1 MSDKQGNVP
10 QFSDYEKELL
20 LDGGWQCSFCE
31 RVNANYVGSCACG
44 HNKKDSELNR
54 LGLYEEYVEKTGQ
67 RLETPAAQM
76 ASAEEAKED
85 AASVETT
92 VSQPAQPE
100 PEAPKPV
107 KNKYIYEDTELGEYE
122 QELIDDGG
130 WQCGFCRRINAY
142 YITSCACGH
151 NKDDSDL
158 KHLGKYVDPE
168 DEYYEDD
175 EYYEEEGEVAATE
188 TPASQPVTP
197 QAVPMQ
203 AAVSQV
209 AQTATSVQA
218 GAQPQARPVQPQ
230 AQTVQPQASV
240 QPQAQAQPV
249 QQQTP
254 VQPQV
259 QAQPVQQQ
267 APVQPQVQA
276 QPVQPQTQAQP
287 VQQRASVQQAQPQVQ
302 ATSATPVHPA
312 KVQQAATPVQP
323 AQPTVKPESPFID
336 YDEEPVA
343 ATAQTTVQSQVQAQ
357 PVQPQAPVQP
367 AQPQVQAQ
375 PVQPTPVQPAQ
386 PVQQQDPVQ
395 TQPAQPA
402 QPAVDNSA
410 QNAATLKSNIEDQI
424 LEDLK
429 KNNYS
434 DVAIVRANR
443 KYKELVKKGIMTQ
456 DEFNT
461 KMHELLP
468 TEEEPEEEAASDA
481 ETAESNE

>member
-44 HNKKDSELNR
+44 HNKKDSDLNR

-67 RLETPAAQM
+67 KLETPAAQM

-122 QELIDDGG
+122 QDLIDDGG

-175 EYYEEEGEVAATE
+175 EYYEEEDEVAATE

-197 QAVPMQ
+197 QAVPTQATVSQ
-203 AAVSQV
+203 AAH
-209 AQTATSVQA
+209 TATPVQS

-230 AQTVQPQASV
+230 AQAVQPQAS
-240 QPQAQAQPV
+240 
-249 QQQTP
+249 

-259 QAQPVQQQ
+259 QAQPVQRQ
-267 APVQPQVQA
+267 ASVQPQV
-276 QPVQPQTQAQP
+276 QAQP

-302 ATSATPVHPA
+302 ATSATPVQPA

-323 AQPTVKPESPFID
+323 KIQAQPIAKPESPFID
-336 YDEEPVA
+336 YDDEEPVA
-343 ATAQTTVQSQVQAQ
+343 ATAQTPVQSQVQAQ
-357 PVQPQAPVQP
+357 PVQQQAPVQP

-375 PVQPTPVQPAQ
+375 PVQ
-386 PVQQQDPVQ
+386 QQNPVQ
-395 TQPAQPA
+395 TQPA

-481 ETAESNE
+481 ENAESNE

>member
-44 HNKKDSELNR
+44 HNKKDSDLNR

-67 RLETPAAQM
+67 KLETPAAQM

-122 QELIDDGG
+122 QDLIDDGG

-175 EYYEEEGEVAATE
+175 EYYEEEDEVAATE

-197 QAVPMQ
+197 QAVPTQATVSQ
-203 AAVSQV
+203 AAH
-209 AQTATSVQA
+209 TATPVQS

-230 AQTVQPQASV
+230 AQAVQPQAS
-240 QPQAQAQPV
+240 
-249 QQQTP
+249 
-254 VQPQV
+254 
-259 QAQPVQQQ
+259 
-267 APVQPQVQA
+267 VQPQVQA
-276 QPVQPQTQAQP
+276 QPVQPQASVQPQVQAQPVQRQASVQPQVQAQP
-287 VQQRASVQQAQPQVQ
+287 VQQRASVQQA
-302 ATSATPVHPA
+302 
-312 KVQQAATPVQP
+312 ATPVQP
-323 AQPTVKPESPFID
+323 KIQAQPTVKPESPFID
-336 YDEEPVA
+336 YDDEEPVA
-343 ATAQTTVQSQVQAQ
+343 ATAQTPVQSQVQAQ
-357 PVQPQAPVQP
+357 PVQQQAPVQP

-375 PVQPTPVQPAQ
+375 PVQPTPAQPAQ
-386 PVQQQDPVQ
+386 PVQQQNPVQ
-395 TQPAQPA
+395 TQPA

-481 ETAESNE
+481 DNAESNE

>member
-44 HNKKDSELNR
+44 HNKKDSDLNR

-67 RLETPAAQM
+67 KLETPAAQM

-122 QELIDDGG
+122 QDLIDDGG

-175 EYYEEEGEVAATE
+175 EYYEEEDEVAATE

-197 QAVPMQ
+197 QAVPTQATVSQ
-203 AAVSQV
+203 AAH
-209 AQTATSVQA
+209 TATPVQS

-230 AQTVQPQASV
+230 AQAVQPQAS
-240 QPQAQAQPV
+240 
-249 QQQTP
+249 
-254 VQPQV
+254 
-259 QAQPVQQQ
+259 
-267 APVQPQVQA
+267 VQPQVQA
-276 QPVQPQTQAQP
+276 QPVQPQASVQPQVQAQP

-302 ATSATPVHPA
+302 ATSATPVQPA

-323 AQPTVKPESPFID
+323 KIQAQPIAKPESPFID
-336 YDEEPVA
+336 YDDEEPVA
-343 ATAQTTVQSQVQAQ
+343 ATAQPPVQSQVQAQ
-357 PVQPQAPVQP
+357 PVQQQAPVQP
-367 AQPQVQAQ
+367 AQPQVQAH
-375 PVQPTPVQPAQ
+375 PVQPTPTQ
-386 PVQQQDPVQ
+386 PVQQQNPVQ
-395 TQPAQPA
+395 TQPA

-481 ETAESNE
+481 ENAESNE

>member
-44 HNKKDSELNR
+44 HNKKDSDLNR

-67 RLETPAAQM
+67 KLETPAAQM

-122 QELIDDGG
+122 QDLIDDGG

-175 EYYEEEGEVAATE
+175 EYYEEEDEVAATE
-188 TPASQPVTP
+188 TTASQPVTP
-197 QAVPMQ
+197 QAVPTQATVSQ
-203 AAVSQV
+203 AAH
-209 AQTATSVQA
+209 TATPVQS

-230 AQTVQPQASV
+230 AQAVQPQASV
-240 QPQAQAQPV
+240 QLKFRLNLFSHRLRFNLKFRLNLFNGRLRFSHKCRHNLFNSEHQYSRLSLRFKLLLQHRFSLPKYSRQLH
-249 QQQTP
+249 
-254 VQPQV
+254 
-259 QAQPVQQQ
+259 
-267 APVQPQVQA
+267 
-276 QPVQPQTQAQP
+276 
-287 VQQRASVQQAQPQVQ
+287 RFNL
-302 ATSATPVHPA
+302 
-312 KVQQAATPVQP
+312 K
-323 AQPTVKPESPFID
+323 FRL
-336 YDEEPVA
+336 
-343 ATAQTTVQSQVQAQ
+343 SQ
-357 PVQPQAPVQP
+357 
-367 AQPQVQAQ
+367 
-375 PVQPTPVQPAQ
+375 
-386 PVQQQDPVQ
+386 
-395 TQPAQPA
+395 
-402 QPAVDNSA
+402 
-410 QNAATLKSNIEDQI
+410 
-424 LEDLK
+424 
-429 KNNYS
+429 
-434 DVAIVRANR
+434 
-443 KYKELVKKGIMTQ
+443 
-456 DEFNT
+456 
-461 KMHELLP
+461 
-468 TEEEPEEEAASDA
+468 
-481 ETAESNE
+481 

>member
-44 HNKKDSELNR
+44 HNKKDSDLNR

-67 RLETPAAQM
+67 KLETPAAQM

-122 QELIDDGG
+122 QELIGDGG

-175 EYYEEEGEVAATE
+175 EYYEEEDEVAATE

-197 QAVPMQ
+197 QAVPTQATVSQ
-203 AAVSQV
+203 AAH
-209 AQTATSVQA
+209 TATPVQS

-230 AQTVQPQASV
+230 SQAQPVQPQASV
-240 QPQAQAQPV
+240 QPQ
-249 QQQTP
+249 
-254 VQPQV
+254 
-259 QAQPVQQQ
+259 
-267 APVQPQVQA
+267 VQPQVQA
-276 QPVQPQTQAQP
+276 QPVQPQASVQPQVQAQPVQRQASVQPQVQAQP
-287 VQQRASVQQAQPQVQ
+287 VQQRASVQQA
-302 ATSATPVHPA
+302 
-312 KVQQAATPVQP
+312 ATPVQP
-323 AQPTVKPESPFID
+323 KIQAQPTAKPESPFID
-336 YDEEPVA
+336 YDDEEPVA
-343 ATAQTTVQSQVQAQ
+343 ATAKTPVQSQVQAQ
-357 PVQPQAPVQP
+357 PVQQQAPVQP

-395 TQPAQPA
+395 SAQPQPA

-481 ETAESNE
+481 ENAESNE

>member
-44 HNKKDSELNR
+44 HNKKDSDLNR

-67 RLETPAAQM
+67 KLETPAAQM

-175 EYYEEEGEVAATE
+175 EYYEEEDEVAATE
-188 TPASQPVTP
+188 TPASQPITP
-197 QAVPMQ
+197 QAVPTQ
-203 AAVSQV
+203 ATVSQV
-209 AQTATSVQA
+209 AHIATPVQS

-230 AQTVQPQASV
+230 AQAVQPQASV
-240 QPQAQAQPV
+240 QPQVQAQPI
-249 QQQTP
+249 QPQAS

-259 QAQPVQQQ
+259 
-267 APVQPQVQA
+267 
-276 QPVQPQTQAQP
+276 QAQP
-287 VQQRASVQQAQPQVQ
+287 VQQRASVQQA
-302 ATSATPVHPA
+302 
-312 KVQQAATPVQP
+312 ATPVQP
-323 AQPTVKPESPFID
+323 KIQAQPTAKPESPFID
-336 YDEEPVA
+336 YDDEEPVA
-343 ATAQTTVQSQVQAQ
+343 ATAKTPVQSQVQAQ
-357 PVQPQAPVQP
+357 PVQQQAPVQP

-395 TQPAQPA
+395 PQPA

-481 ETAESNE
+481 ENAESNE

>member
-44 HNKKDSELNR
+44 HNKKDSDLNR

-67 RLETPAAQM
+67 KLETPAAQM

-122 QELIDDGG
+122 QDLIDDGG

-175 EYYEEEGEVAATE
+175 EYYEEEDEVAATE

-197 QAVPMQ
+197 QAVPTQATVSQ
-203 AAVSQV
+203 AAH
-209 AQTATSVQA
+209 TATPVQS

-230 AQTVQPQASV
+230 AQAVQPQAS
-240 QPQAQAQPV
+240 
-249 QQQTP
+249 

-259 QAQPVQQQ
+259 QAQPVQRQ
-267 APVQPQVQA
+267 ASVQPQV
-276 QPVQPQTQAQP
+276 QAQP
-287 VQQRASVQQAQPQVQ
+287 VQQRASVQQA
-302 ATSATPVHPA
+302 
-312 KVQQAATPVQP
+312 ATPVQP
-323 AQPTVKPESPFID
+323 KIQAQPIAKPESPFID
-336 YDEEPVA
+336 YDDEEPVA
-343 ATAQTTVQSQVQAQ
+343 ATAQTPVQSQVQAQ
-357 PVQPQAPVQP
+357 PVQQQAPVQP

-375 PVQPTPVQPAQ
+375 PVQPTPAQ
-386 PVQQQDPVQ
+386 PVQQQNPVQ
-395 TQPAQPA
+395 TQPA

-481 ETAESNE
+481 ENAESNE

>member
-44 HNKKDSELNR
+44 HNKKDSDLNR

-67 RLETPAAQM
+67 KLETPAAQM

-122 QELIDDGG
+122 QDLIDDGG

-175 EYYEEEGEVAATE
+175 EYYEEEDEVAATE

-197 QAVPMQ
+197 QAVPTQATVSQ
-203 AAVSQV
+203 AAH
-209 AQTATSVQA
+209 TATPVQS

-230 AQTVQPQASV
+230 AQAVQPQAS
-240 QPQAQAQPV
+240 
-249 QQQTP
+249 
-254 VQPQV
+254 
-259 QAQPVQQQ
+259 
-267 APVQPQVQA
+267 VQPQVQA
-276 QPVQPQTQAQP
+276 QPVQPQASVQPQVQAQPVQRQASVQPQVQAQP

-302 ATSATPVHPA
+302 ATSATPVQPA
-312 KVQQAATPVQP
+312 KVQQAATLVQP
-323 AQPTVKPESPFID
+323 KIQAQPTVKPESPFID
-336 YDEEPVA
+336 YDDEEPVA
-343 ATAQTTVQSQVQAQ
+343 ATAQTPVQSQVQAQ
-357 PVQPQAPVQP
+357 PVQPTP
-367 AQPQVQAQ
+367 A
-375 PVQPTPVQPAQ
+375 QPAQ
-386 PVQQQDPVQ
+386 PVQQQNPVQ
-395 TQPAQPA
+395 TQPA

-481 ETAESNE
+481 ENAESNE

>member
-44 HNKKDSELNR
+44 HNKKDSDLNR

-67 RLETPAAQM
+67 KLETPAAQM

-122 QELIDDGG
+122 QDLIDDGG

-175 EYYEEEGEVAATE
+175 EYYEEEDEVAATE

-197 QAVPMQ
+197 QAVPPQATVSQ
-203 AAVSQV
+203 AAH
-209 AQTATSVQA
+209 TATPVQS

-230 AQTVQPQASV
+230 AQAVQPQAS
-240 QPQAQAQPV
+240 
-249 QQQTP
+249 
-254 VQPQV
+254 
-259 QAQPVQQQ
+259 
-267 APVQPQVQA
+267 VQPQVQA
-276 QPVQPQTQAQP
+276 QPVQPQASVQPQVQAQPVQRQASVQPQVQAQP
-287 VQQRASVQQAQPQVQ
+287 VQQRASVQQA
-302 ATSATPVHPA
+302 
-312 KVQQAATPVQP
+312 ATPVQP
-323 AQPTVKPESPFID
+323 KIQAQPIAKPESPFID
-336 YDEEPVA
+336 YDDEEPVA
-343 ATAQTTVQSQVQAQ
+343 ATAQTPVQSQVQA
-357 PVQPQAPVQP
+357 QP

-375 PVQPTPVQPAQ
+375 PVQPTPTQ
-386 PVQQQDPVQ
+386 PVQQQNPVQ
-395 TQPAQPA
+395 TQPA

-481 ETAESNE
+481 ENAESNE

>member
-44 HNKKDSELNR
+44 HNKKDSDLNR

-67 RLETPAAQM
+67 KLETPAAQM

-122 QELIDDGG
+122 QDLIDDGG

-175 EYYEEEGEVAATE
+175 EYYEEEDEVAATE

-197 QAVPMQ
+197 QAVPTQATVSQ
-203 AAVSQV
+203 AAH
-209 AQTATSVQA
+209 TATPVQS

-230 AQTVQPQASV
+230 AQAVQPQAS
-240 QPQAQAQPV
+240 
-249 QQQTP
+249 

-259 QAQPVQQQ
+259 QAQPVQRQ
-267 APVQPQVQA
+267 ASV
-276 QPVQPQTQAQP
+276 QAQP

-302 ATSATPVHPA
+302 ATSATPVQPA
-312 KVQQAATPVQP
+312 KVQQAATPVRPKIQ

-336 YDEEPVA
+336 YDDEEPVA
-343 ATAQTTVQSQVQAQ
+343 ATAQTPVQSQVQAQ
-357 PVQPQAPVQP
+357 PVQQQAPVQP

-375 PVQPTPVQPAQ
+375 PVQPTPAQPAQ
-386 PVQQQDPVQ
+386 PVQQQNPVQ
-395 TQPAQPA
+395 TQPA

-481 ETAESNE
+481 ENAESNE

>member
-44 HNKKDSELNR
+44 HNKKDSDLNR

-67 RLETPAAQM
+67 KLETPAAQM

-122 QELIDDGG
+122 QDLIDDGG

-175 EYYEEEGEVAATE
+175 EYYEEEDEVAATE

-197 QAVPMQ
+197 QAVPTQATVSQ
-203 AAVSQV
+203 AAH
-209 AQTATSVQA
+209 TATPVQS

-230 AQTVQPQASV
+230 AQAVQPQAS
-240 QPQAQAQPV
+240 
-249 QQQTP
+249 

-259 QAQPVQQQ
+259 QAQPVQRQ
-267 APVQPQVQA
+267 ASVQPQV
-276 QPVQPQTQAQP
+276 QAQP

-302 ATSATPVHPA
+302 ATSATPVQPA

-323 AQPTVKPESPFID
+323 KIQAQPIAKPESPFID
-336 YDEEPVA
+336 YDDEEPVA
-343 ATAQTTVQSQVQAQ
+343 ATAQTPVQSQVQAQ
-357 PVQPQAPVQP
+357 PVQQQAPVQP

-375 PVQPTPVQPAQ
+375 PVQPTPAQ
-386 PVQQQDPVQ
+386 PVQQQNPVQ
-395 TQPAQPA
+395 TQPA

-481 ETAESNE
+481 ENAECNE

>member
-44 HNKKDSELNR
+44 HNKKDSDLNR
-54 LGLYEEYVEKTGQ
+54 LGLYEEYVEKNGQ
-67 RLETPAAQM
+67 KLETPAAQM

-122 QELIDDGG
+122 QDLIDDGG

-175 EYYEEEGEVAATE
+175 EYYEEEDEVAATE
-188 TPASQPVTP
+188 TPASQPITP
-197 QAVPMQ
+197 QAVPTQATVSQ
-203 AAVSQV
+203 AAH
-209 AQTATSVQA
+209 TATPVQS

-230 AQTVQPQASV
+230 VQAQPIQPQASV
-240 QPQAQAQPV
+240 QPQV
-249 QQQTP
+249 
-254 VQPQV
+254 
-259 QAQPVQQQ
+259 
-267 APVQPQVQA
+267 
-276 QPVQPQTQAQP
+276 QAQP
-287 VQQRASVQQAQPQVQ
+287 VQQRASVQQA
-302 ATSATPVHPA
+302 
-312 KVQQAATPVQP
+312 ATPVQP
-323 AQPTVKPESPFID
+323 KIQAQPTAKPESPFID
-336 YDEEPVA
+336 YDDEEPVA
-343 ATAQTTVQSQVQAQ
+343 ATAKTPVQSQVQAQ
-357 PVQPQAPVQP
+357 PVQQQAPVQP

-395 TQPAQPA
+395 PQPA

-481 ETAESNE
+481 ENAESNE

>member
-44 HNKKDSELNR
+44 HNKKDSDLNR

-67 RLETPAAQM
+67 KLETPAAQM

-122 QELIDDGG
+122 QDLIDDGG

-175 EYYEEEGEVAATE
+175 EYYEEEDEVAATE

-197 QAVPMQ
+197 QAVPTQATVSQ
-203 AAVSQV
+203 AAH
-209 AQTATSVQA
+209 TATPVQS

-230 AQTVQPQASV
+230 AQAVQPQAS
-240 QPQAQAQPV
+240 
-249 QQQTP
+249 

-259 QAQPVQQQ
+259 QAQPVQRQ
-267 APVQPQVQA
+267 ASVQPQV
-276 QPVQPQTQAQP
+276 QAQP

-302 ATSATPVHPA
+302 ATSATPVQPA

-323 AQPTVKPESPFID
+323 KIQAQPIAKPESPFID
-336 YDEEPVA
+336 YDDEEPVA
-343 ATAQTTVQSQVQAQ
+343 ATAQTPVQSQVQAQ
-357 PVQPQAPVQP
+357 PVQQQAPVQP

-375 PVQPTPVQPAQ
+375 PVQPTPAQ
-386 PVQQQDPVQ
+386 PVQQQNPVQ
-395 TQPAQPA
+395 TQPA

-481 ETAESNE
+481 ENAESNE

>member
-44 HNKKDSELNR
+44 HNKKDSDLNR

-67 RLETPAAQM
+67 KLETPAAQM

-175 EYYEEEGEVAATE
+175 EYYEEEDEVAATE

-197 QAVPMQ
+197 QAVPTQ
-203 AAVSQV
+203 ATVSQV
-209 AQTATSVQA
+209 AHIATPVQS

-230 AQTVQPQASV
+230 AQAVQPQAS
-240 QPQAQAQPV
+240 
-249 QQQTP
+249 
-254 VQPQV
+254 
-259 QAQPVQQQ
+259 
-267 APVQPQVQA
+267 VQPQVQA
-276 QPVQPQTQAQP
+276 QPVQPQASVQPQVQAQP
-287 VQQRASVQQAQPQVQ
+287 VQQRASVQQAQPQAQPVQRQASVQPQVQ
-302 ATSATPVHPA
+302 AQPVQQRA
-312 KVQQAATPVQP
+312 SVQQAATPVQP
-323 AQPTVKPESPFID
+323 KIQAQPTAKPESPFID
-336 YDEEPVA
+336 YDDEEPVA
-343 ATAQTTVQSQVQAQ
+343 ATAKTPVQSQVQAQ
-357 PVQPQAPVQP
+357 PVQQQAPVQP

-375 PVQPTPVQPAQ
+375 PVQPTPVQ
-386 PVQQQDPVQ
+386 QQDPVQ
-395 TQPAQPA
+395 PQPA

-481 ETAESNE
+481 ENAESNE

>member
-44 HNKKDSELNR
+44 HNKKDSDLNR

-67 RLETPAAQM
+67 KLETPAAQM

-122 QELIDDGG
+122 QDLIDDGG
-130 WQCGFCRRINAY
+130 WQCGFSRRINAY

-175 EYYEEEGEVAATE
+175 EYYEEEDEVAATE
-188 TPASQPVTP
+188 TPASQPITP
-197 QAVPMQ
+197 QAVPTQATVSQ
-203 AAVSQV
+203 AAH
-209 AQTATSVQA
+209 TATPVQS

-230 AQTVQPQASV
+230 VQAQPIQPQASV
-240 QPQAQAQPV
+240 QPQV
-249 QQQTP
+249 
-254 VQPQV
+254 
-259 QAQPVQQQ
+259 
-267 APVQPQVQA
+267 
-276 QPVQPQTQAQP
+276 QAQP
-287 VQQRASVQQAQPQVQ
+287 VQQRASVQQAQPQAQPVQRQASVQPQVQ
-302 ATSATPVHPA
+302 AQPVQQRA
-312 KVQQAATPVQP
+312 SVQQAATPVQP
-323 AQPTVKPESPFID
+323 KIQAQPTAKPESPFID
-336 YDEEPVA
+336 YDDEEPVA
-343 ATAQTTVQSQVQAQ
+343 ATAKTPVQSQVQAQ
-357 PVQPQAPVQP
+357 PVQQQAPVQP

-395 TQPAQPA
+395 PQPA

-481 ETAESNE
+481 ENAESNE

>member
-44 HNKKDSELNR
+44 HNKKDSDLNR

-67 RLETPAAQM
+67 KLETPAAQM

-122 QELIDDGG
+122 QDLIDDGG

-151 NKDDSDL
+151 IKDDSDL

-175 EYYEEEGEVAATE
+175 EYYEEEDEVAATE

-197 QAVPMQ
+197 QAVPTQATVSQ
-203 AAVSQV
+203 AAH
-209 AQTATSVQA
+209 TATPVQS

-230 AQTVQPQASV
+230 AQAVQPQAS
-240 QPQAQAQPV
+240 
-249 QQQTP
+249 

-259 QAQPVQQQ
+259 QAQPVQRQ
-267 APVQPQVQA
+267 ASVQPQV
-276 QPVQPQTQAQP
+276 QAQP

-302 ATSATPVHPA
+302 ATSATPVQPA

-323 AQPTVKPESPFID
+323 KIQAQPIAKPESPFID
-336 YDEEPVA
+336 YDDEEPVA
-343 ATAQTTVQSQVQAQ
+343 ATAQTPVQSQVQAQ
-357 PVQPQAPVQP
+357 PVQ
-367 AQPQVQAQ
+367 
-375 PVQPTPVQPAQ
+375 
-386 PVQQQDPVQ
+386 QQNPVQ
-395 TQPAQPA
+395 TQPA

-481 ETAESNE
+481 ENAESNE

>member
-44 HNKKDSELNR
+44 HNKKDSDLNR

-67 RLETPAAQM
+67 KLETPAAQM

-175 EYYEEEGEVAATE
+175 EYYEEEDEVAATE

-197 QAVPMQ
+197 QAVPTQATVSQ
-203 AAVSQV
+203 AAH
-209 AQTATSVQA
+209 TATPVQS

-230 AQTVQPQASV
+230 VQAQPIQPQASV
-240 QPQAQAQPV
+240 QPQV
-249 QQQTP
+249 
-254 VQPQV
+254 
-259 QAQPVQQQ
+259 
-267 APVQPQVQA
+267 
-276 QPVQPQTQAQP
+276 QAQP
-287 VQQRASVQQAQPQVQ
+287 VQQRASVQQAQPQAQPVQRQASVQPQVQ
-302 ATSATPVHPA
+302 AQPVQQRA
-312 KVQQAATPVQP
+312 SVQQAATPVQP
-323 AQPTVKPESPFID
+323 KIQAQPTAKPESPFID
-336 YDEEPVA
+336 YDDEEPVA
-343 ATAQTTVQSQVQAQ
+343 ATAKTPVQSQVQAQ
-357 PVQPQAPVQP
+357 PVQQQAPVQP

-395 TQPAQPA
+395 PQPAQPQPA

-481 ETAESNE
+481 ENAESNE

>member
-1 MSDKQGNVP
+1 MSEKQGNVP

-44 HNKKDSELNR
+44 HNKKDSDLNR

-67 RLETPAAQM
+67 KLETPAAQM

-122 QELIDDGG
+122 QDLIDDGG

-175 EYYEEEGEVAATE
+175 EYYEEEDEVAATE

-197 QAVPMQ
+197 QAVPPQATVSQ
-203 AAVSQV
+203 AAH
-209 AQTATSVQA
+209 TATPVQS

-230 AQTVQPQASV
+230 AQAVQPQAS
-240 QPQAQAQPV
+240 
-249 QQQTP
+249 

-259 QAQPVQQQ
+259 QAQPVQRQ
-267 APVQPQVQA
+267 ASVQPQV
-276 QPVQPQTQAQP
+276 QAQP

-302 ATSATPVHPA
+302 ATSATPVQPA

-323 AQPTVKPESPFID
+323 KIQAQPIAKPESPFID
-336 YDEEPVA
+336 YDDEEPVA
-343 ATAQTTVQSQVQAQ
+343 ATAQTPVQSQVQAQ
-357 PVQPQAPVQP
+357 PVQQQAPVQP

-375 PVQPTPVQPAQ
+375 PVQ
-386 PVQQQDPVQ
+386 QQNPVQ
-395 TQPAQPA
+395 TQPA

-468 TEEEPEEEAASDA
+468 TEEEPEENVEI
-481 ETAESNE
+481 

>member
-44 HNKKDSELNR
+44 HNKKDSDLNR
-54 LGLYEEYVEKTGQ
+54 LGLYEEYVEITGQ
-67 RLETPAAQM
+67 KLETPAAQM

-122 QELIDDGG
+122 QDLIDDGG

-175 EYYEEEGEVAATE
+175 EYYEEEDEVAATE

-197 QAVPMQ
+197 QAVPTQATVSQ
-203 AAVSQV
+203 AAH
-209 AQTATSVQA
+209 TATPVQS

-230 AQTVQPQASV
+230 AQAVQPQAS
-240 QPQAQAQPV
+240 
-249 QQQTP
+249 

-259 QAQPVQQQ
+259 QAQPVQRQ
-267 APVQPQVQA
+267 ASVQPQV
-276 QPVQPQTQAQP
+276 QAQP

-302 ATSATPVHPA
+302 ATSATPVQPA

-323 AQPTVKPESPFID
+323 KIQAQPIAKPESPFID
-336 YDEEPVA
+336 YDDEEPVA
-343 ATAQTTVQSQVQAQ
+343 ATAQTPVQSQVQAQ
-357 PVQPQAPVQP
+357 PVQQQAPVQP

-375 PVQPTPVQPAQ
+375 PVQPTPTQ
-386 PVQQQDPVQ
+386 PVQQQNPVQ
-395 TQPAQPA
+395 TQPA

-461 KMHELLP
+461 KMHE
-468 TEEEPEEEAASDA
+468 
-481 ETAESNE
+481 

>member
-44 HNKKDSELNR
+44 HNKKDSDLNR

-67 RLETPAAQM
+67 KLETPAAQM

-175 EYYEEEGEVAATE
+175 EYYEEEDEVAATE

-197 QAVPMQ
+197 QAVPTQATVSQ
-203 AAVSQV
+203 AAH
-209 AQTATSVQA
+209 TATPVQS

-230 AQTVQPQASV
+230 VQAQPIQPQASV
-240 QPQAQAQPV
+240 QPQV
-249 QQQTP
+249 
-254 VQPQV
+254 
-259 QAQPVQQQ
+259 
-267 APVQPQVQA
+267 
-276 QPVQPQTQAQP
+276 QAQP
-287 VQQRASVQQAQPQVQ
+287 VQQRASVQQA
-302 ATSATPVHPA
+302 
-312 KVQQAATPVQP
+312 ATPVQP
-323 AQPTVKPESPFID
+323 KIQAQPTAKPESPFID
-336 YDEEPVA
+336 YDDEEPVA
-343 ATAQTTVQSQVQAQ
+343 ATAKTPVQSQVQAQ
-357 PVQPQAPVQP
+357 PVQQQAPVQP

-395 TQPAQPA
+395 PQPA

-481 ETAESNE
+481 ENAESNE

>member
-44 HNKKDSELNR
+44 HNKKDSDLNR

-67 RLETPAAQM
+67 KLETPAAQM

-175 EYYEEEGEVAATE
+175 EYYEEEDEVAATE

-197 QAVPMQ
+197 QAVPTQATVSQ
-203 AAVSQV
+203 AAH
-209 AQTATSVQA
+209 TATPVQS

-230 AQTVQPQASV
+230 AQAVQPQASV
-240 QPQAQAQPV
+240 QPQVQAQPIQPQASVQPQVQAQPV
-249 QQQTP
+249 QRQAS

-267 APVQPQVQA
+267 A
-276 QPVQPQTQAQP
+276 
-287 VQQRASVQQAQPQVQ
+287 S
-302 ATSATPVHPA
+302 
-312 KVQQAATPVQP
+312 VQQAATPVQP
-323 AQPTVKPESPFID
+323 KIQAQPTAKPESPFID
-336 YDEEPVA
+336 YDDEEPVA
-343 ATAQTTVQSQVQAQ
+343 ATAKTPVQSQVQAQ
-357 PVQPQAPVQP
+357 PVQQQAPVQP

-395 TQPAQPA
+395 PQPA

-481 ETAESNE
+481 ENAESNE

>member
-44 HNKKDSELNR
+44 HNKKDSDLNR

-67 RLETPAAQM
+67 KLETPAAQM

-175 EYYEEEGEVAATE
+175 EYYEEEDEVAATE

-197 QAVPMQ
+197 QAVPTQATVSQ
-203 AAVSQV
+203 AAH
-209 AQTATSVQA
+209 TATPVQS

-230 AQTVQPQASV
+230 SQAQPVQPQASV
-240 QPQAQAQPV
+240 QPQ
-249 QQQTP
+249 
-254 VQPQV
+254 
-259 QAQPVQQQ
+259 
-267 APVQPQVQA
+267 VQPQVQA
-276 QPVQPQTQAQP
+276 QPVQPQASVQPQVQAQPVQRQASVQPQVQAQP
-287 VQQRASVQQAQPQVQ
+287 VQQRASVQQA
-302 ATSATPVHPA
+302 
-312 KVQQAATPVQP
+312 ATPVQP
-323 AQPTVKPESPFID
+323 KIQAQPTAKPESPFID
-336 YDEEPVA
+336 YDDEEPVA
-343 ATAQTTVQSQVQAQ
+343 ATAKTPVQSHVQAQ
-357 PVQPQAPVQP
+357 PVQQQAPVQP

-395 TQPAQPA
+395 SAQPQPA

-481 ETAESNE
+481 ENAESNE

>member
-44 HNKKDSELNR
+44 HNKKDSDLNR
-54 LGLYEEYVEKTGQ
+54 LGLYEEYVEITGQ
-67 RLETPAAQM
+67 KLETPAAQM

-122 QELIDDGG
+122 QDLIDDGG

-175 EYYEEEGEVAATE
+175 EYYEEEDEVAATE

-197 QAVPMQ
+197 QAVPTQATVSQ
-203 AAVSQV
+203 AAH
-209 AQTATSVQA
+209 TATPVQS

-230 AQTVQPQASV
+230 AQAVQPQAS
-240 QPQAQAQPV
+240 
-249 QQQTP
+249 

-259 QAQPVQQQ
+259 QAQPVQRQ
-267 APVQPQVQA
+267 ASVQPQV
-276 QPVQPQTQAQP
+276 QAQP

-302 ATSATPVHPA
+302 ATSATPVQPA

-323 AQPTVKPESPFID
+323 KIQAQPIAKPESPFID
-336 YDEEPVA
+336 YDDEEPVA
-343 ATAQTTVQSQVQAQ
+343 ATAQTPVQSQVQAQ
-357 PVQPQAPVQP
+357 PVQQQAPVQP

-375 PVQPTPVQPAQ
+375 PVQPTPAQ
-386 PVQQQDPVQ
+386 PVQQQNPVQ
-395 TQPAQPA
+395 TQPA

-481 ETAESNE
+481 ENAESNE

>member
-44 HNKKDSELNR
+44 HNKKDSDLNR

-67 RLETPAAQM
+67 KLETPAAQM

-122 QELIDDGG
+122 QDLIDDGG

-175 EYYEEEGEVAATE
+175 EYYEEEDEVAATD

-197 QAVPMQ
+197 QAVPTQATVSQ
-203 AAVSQV
+203 AAH
-209 AQTATSVQA
+209 TATPVQS
-218 GAQPQARPVQPQ
+218 GAQPQAR
-230 AQTVQPQASV
+230 
-240 QPQAQAQPV
+240 
-249 QQQTP
+249 
-254 VQPQV
+254 
-259 QAQPVQQQ
+259 
-267 APVQPQVQA
+267 PVQPQVQA
-276 QPVQPQTQAQP
+276 QPVQPQASVQPQVQAQPVQRQASAQPQVQAQPVQRQASVQPQVQAQP
-287 VQQRASVQQAQPQVQ
+287 VQQRASVQQA
-302 ATSATPVHPA
+302 
-312 KVQQAATPVQP
+312 ATPVQP
-323 AQPTVKPESPFID
+323 KIQAQPTVKPESPFID
-336 YDEEPVA
+336 YDDEEPVA
-343 ATAQTTVQSQVQAQ
+343 ATAQTPVQSQVQAQ
-357 PVQPQAPVQP
+357 PVQQQAPVQP

-375 PVQPTPVQPAQ
+375 PVQPTPAQPAQ
-386 PVQQQDPVQ
+386 PVQQQNPVQ
-395 TQPAQPA
+395 TQPA

-481 ETAESNE
+481 ENAESNE

>member
-44 HNKKDSELNR
+44 HNKKDSDLNR

-67 RLETPAAQM
+67 KLETPAAQM

-100 PEAPKPV
+100 LEAPKPV

-175 EYYEEEGEVAATE
+175 EYYEEEDEVAATE

-197 QAVPMQ
+197 QAVPTQATVSQ
-203 AAVSQV
+203 AAH
-209 AQTATSVQA
+209 TATPVQS

-230 AQTVQPQASV
+230 AQAVQPQASV
-240 QPQAQAQPV
+240 QPQVQAQPI
-249 QQQTP
+249 QPQAS

-259 QAQPVQQQ
+259 QAQPVQRQ
-267 APVQPQVQA
+267 ASVQPQV
-276 QPVQPQTQAQP
+276 QAQP
-287 VQQRASVQQAQPQVQ
+287 VQQRASVQQA
-302 ATSATPVHPA
+302 
-312 KVQQAATPVQP
+312 ATPVQP
-323 AQPTVKPESPFID
+323 KIQAQPTAKPESPFID
-336 YDEEPVA
+336 YDDEEPVA
-343 ATAQTTVQSQVQAQ
+343 ATAKTPVQSQVQAQ
-357 PVQPQAPVQP
+357 PVQQQAPVQP

-395 TQPAQPA
+395 PQPA

>member
-44 HNKKDSELNR
+44 HNKKDSDLNR

-67 RLETPAAQM
+67 KLETPAAQM

-122 QELIDDGG
+122 QDLIDDGG

-175 EYYEEEGEVAATE
+175 EYYEEEDEVAATE
-188 TPASQPVTP
+188 TTASQPVTP
-197 QAVPMQ
+197 QAVPTQATVSQ
-203 AAVSQV
+203 AAH
-209 AQTATSVQA
+209 TATPVQS

-230 AQTVQPQASV
+230 AQAVQPQAS
-240 QPQAQAQPV
+240 
-249 QQQTP
+249 

-259 QAQPVQQQ
+259 QAQPVQRQ
-267 APVQPQVQA
+267 ASVQPQV
-276 QPVQPQTQAQP
+276 QAQP

-302 ATSATPVHPA
+302 ATSATPVQPA

-323 AQPTVKPESPFID
+323 KIQAQPIAKPESPFID
-336 YDEEPVA
+336 YDDEEPVA
-343 ATAQTTVQSQVQAQ
+343 ATA
-357 PVQPQAPVQP
+357 QAPVQP

-375 PVQPTPVQPAQ
+375 PVQPTPAQ
-386 PVQQQDPVQ
+386 PVQQQNPVQ
-395 TQPAQPA
+395 TQPA

-481 ETAESNE
+481 ENAESNE

>member
-44 HNKKDSELNR
+44 HNKKDSDLNR

-67 RLETPAAQM
+67 KLETPAAQM

-122 QELIDDGG
+122 QDLIDDGG
-130 WQCGFCRRINAY
+130 WQCGFSRRINAY

-175 EYYEEEGEVAATE
+175 EYYEEEDEVAATE
-188 TPASQPVTP
+188 TPASQPITP
-197 QAVPMQ
+197 QAVPTQ
-203 AAVSQV
+203 ATVSQS
-209 AQTATSVQA
+209 AHTATPVQS

-230 AQTVQPQASV
+230 VQAQPIQPQASV
-240 QPQAQAQPV
+240 QPQV
-249 QQQTP
+249 
-254 VQPQV
+254 
-259 QAQPVQQQ
+259 
-267 APVQPQVQA
+267 
-276 QPVQPQTQAQP
+276 QAQP
-287 VQQRASVQQAQPQVQ
+287 VQQRASVQQAQPQAQPVQRQASVQPQVQ
-302 ATSATPVHPA
+302 AQPVQQRA
-312 KVQQAATPVQP
+312 SVQQAATPVQP
-323 AQPTVKPESPFID
+323 KIQAQPTAKPESPFID
-336 YDEEPVA
+336 YDDEEPVA
-343 ATAQTTVQSQVQAQ
+343 ATAKTPVQSQVQAQ
-357 PVQPQAPVQP
+357 PVQQQAPVQP

-395 TQPAQPA
+395 PQPA

-481 ETAESNE
+481 ENAESNE

>member
-44 HNKKDSELNR
+44 HNKKDSDLNR

-67 RLETPAAQM
+67 KLETPAAQM

-175 EYYEEEGEVAATE
+175 EYYEEEDEVAATE

-197 QAVPMQ
+197 QAVPTQATVSQ
-203 AAVSQV
+203 AAH
-209 AQTATSVQA
+209 TATPVQS

-230 AQTVQPQASV
+230 AQAVHPQAS
-240 QPQAQAQPV
+240 
-249 QQQTP
+249 
-254 VQPQV
+254 
-259 QAQPVQQQ
+259 
-267 APVQPQVQA
+267 VQPQVQA
-276 QPVQPQTQAQP
+276 QPVQPQASVQAQPVQRQASVQPQP

-302 ATSATPVHPA
+302 ATSATPVQPA
-312 KVQQAATPVQP
+312 KVQQAATLVQP
-323 AQPTVKPESPFID
+323 KIQAQPTVKPESPFID
-336 YDEEPVA
+336 YDDEEPVA
-343 ATAQTTVQSQVQAQ
+343 ATAQTPVQSQVQAQ
-357 PVQPQAPVQP
+357 PVQQQAPVQP

-395 TQPAQPA
+395 TQPA

-481 ETAESNE
+481 ENAENAESNE

>member
-44 HNKKDSELNR
+44 HNKKDSDLNR

-67 RLETPAAQM
+67 KLETPAAQM

-122 QELIDDGG
+122 QDLIDDGG

-175 EYYEEEGEVAATE
+175 EYYEEEDEVAATE

-197 QAVPMQ
+197 QAVPTQATVSQ
-203 AAVSQV
+203 AAH
-209 AQTATSVQA
+209 TATPVQS

-230 AQTVQPQASV
+230 AQAVQPQAS
-240 QPQAQAQPV
+240 
-249 QQQTP
+249 

-259 QAQPVQQQ
+259 QAQPVQRQ
-267 APVQPQVQA
+267 ASVQPQV
-276 QPVQPQTQAQP
+276 QAQP
-287 VQQRASVQQAQPQVQ
+287 VQQRASVQQA
-302 ATSATPVHPA
+302 
-312 KVQQAATPVQP
+312 ATPVQP
-323 AQPTVKPESPFID
+323 KIQAQPIAKPESPFID
-336 YDEEPVA
+336 YDDEEPVA
-343 ATAQTTVQSQVQAQ
+343 ATAQTPVQSQVQAQ
-357 PVQPQAPVQP
+357 PVQQQAPVQP

-375 PVQPTPVQPAQ
+375 PVQPTPTQ
-386 PVQQQDPVQ
+386 PVQQQNPVQ
-395 TQPAQPA
+395 TQPA

-481 ETAESNE
+481 ENAESNE

>member
-44 HNKKDSELNR
+44 HNKKDSDLNR
-54 LGLYEEYVEKTGQ
+54 LGLYEEYVEITGQ
-67 RLETPAAQM
+67 KLETPAAQM

-122 QELIDDGG
+122 QDLIDDGG

-175 EYYEEEGEVAATE
+175 EYYEEEDEVAATE

-197 QAVPMQ
+197 QAVPTQATVSQ
-203 AAVSQV
+203 AAH
-209 AQTATSVQA
+209 TATPVQS

-230 AQTVQPQASV
+230 AQAVQPQAS
-240 QPQAQAQPV
+240 
-249 QQQTP
+249 

-259 QAQPVQQQ
+259 QAQPVQRQ
-267 APVQPQVQA
+267 ASVQPQV
-276 QPVQPQTQAQP
+276 QAQP

-302 ATSATPVHPA
+302 ATSATPVQPA
-312 KVQQAATPVQP
+312 KLQQAATPVQP
-323 AQPTVKPESPFID
+323 KIQAQPIAKPESPFID
-336 YDEEPVA
+336 YDDEEPVA
-343 ATAQTTVQSQVQAQ
+343 ATAQTPVQSQVQAQ
-357 PVQPQAPVQP
+357 PVQQQAPVQP

-375 PVQPTPVQPAQ
+375 PVQPTPAQ
-386 PVQQQDPVQ
+386 PVQQQNPVQ
-395 TQPAQPA
+395 TQPA

-481 ETAESNE
+481 ENAESNE

>member
-44 HNKKDSELNR
+44 HNKKDSDLNR

-67 RLETPAAQM
+67 KLETPAAQM

-122 QELIDDGG
+122 QDLIDDGG

-175 EYYEEEGEVAATE
+175 EYYEEEDEVAATE

-197 QAVPMQ
+197 QAVPPQATVSQ
-203 AAVSQV
+203 AAH
-209 AQTATSVQA
+209 TATPVQS

-230 AQTVQPQASV
+230 AQAVQPQAS
-240 QPQAQAQPV
+240 
-249 QQQTP
+249 

-259 QAQPVQQQ
+259 QAQPVQRQ
-267 APVQPQVQA
+267 ASVQPQV
-276 QPVQPQTQAQP
+276 QAQP

-302 ATSATPVHPA
+302 ATSATPVQPA

-323 AQPTVKPESPFID
+323 KIQAQPIAKPESPFID
-336 YDEEPVA
+336 YDDEEPVA
-343 ATAQTTVQSQVQAQ
+343 ATAQTPVQSQVQAQ
-357 PVQPQAPVQP
+357 PVQQQAPVQP

-375 PVQPTPVQPAQ
+375 PVQPTPAQ
-386 PVQQQDPVQ
+386 PVQQQNPVQ
-395 TQPAQPA
+395 TQPA

-481 ETAESNE
+481 ENAESNE

>member
-44 HNKKDSELNR
+44 HNKKDSDLNR

-67 RLETPAAQM
+67 KLETPAAQM

-122 QELIDDGG
+122 QDLIDDGG

-175 EYYEEEGEVAATE
+175 EYYEEEDEVAATE

-197 QAVPMQ
+197 QAVPPQATVSQ
-203 AAVSQV
+203 AAH
-209 AQTATSVQA
+209 TATPVQS

-230 AQTVQPQASV
+230 AQAVQPQAS
-240 QPQAQAQPV
+240 
-249 QQQTP
+249 
-254 VQPQV
+254 
-259 QAQPVQQQ
+259 
-267 APVQPQVQA
+267 VQPQVQA
-276 QPVQPQTQAQP
+276 QPVQPQASVQPQVQAQPVQRQASVQPQVQAQP
-287 VQQRASVQQAQPQVQ
+287 VQQRASVQQA
-302 ATSATPVHPA
+302 
-312 KVQQAATPVQP
+312 ATPVQP
-323 AQPTVKPESPFID
+323 KIQAQPIAKPESPFID
-336 YDEEPVA
+336 YDDEEPVA
-343 ATAQTTVQSQVQAQ
+343 ATAQTPVQSQVQAQ
-357 PVQPQAPVQP
+357 PVQQQAPVQP

-375 PVQPTPVQPAQ
+375 PVQPTPTQ
-386 PVQQQDPVQ
+386 PVQQQNPVQ
-395 TQPAQPA
+395 TQPA

-481 ETAESNE
+481 ENAESNE

>member
-44 HNKKDSELNR
+44 HNKKDSDLNR

-67 RLETPAAQM
+67 KLETPAAQM

-175 EYYEEEGEVAATE
+175 EYYEEEDEVAATE

-197 QAVPMQ
+197 QAVPTQ
-203 AAVSQV
+203 ATVSQV
-209 AQTATSVQA
+209 AHTATPVQS

-230 AQTVQPQASV
+230 AQAVQPQASV
-240 QPQAQAQPV
+240 QPQVQAQPI
-249 QQQTP
+249 QPQAS

-259 QAQPVQQQ
+259 
-267 APVQPQVQA
+267 
-276 QPVQPQTQAQP
+276 QAQP
-287 VQQRASVQQAQPQVQ
+287 VQQRASVQQA
-302 ATSATPVHPA
+302 
-312 KVQQAATPVQP
+312 ATPVQP
-323 AQPTVKPESPFID
+323 KIQAQPIAKPESPFID
-336 YDEEPVA
+336 YDDEEPVA
-343 ATAQTTVQSQVQAQ
+343 ATAKTPVQSQVQAQ
-357 PVQPQAPVQP
+357 PVQQQAPVQP

-395 TQPAQPA
+395 PQPA

-481 ETAESNE
+481 ENAESNE

>member
-44 HNKKDSELNR
+44 HNKKDSDLNR

-67 RLETPAAQM
+67 KLETPAAQM

-175 EYYEEEGEVAATE
+175 EYYEEEDEVAATE

-197 QAVPMQ
+197 QAVPTQ
-203 AAVSQV
+203 ATVSQV
-209 AQTATSVQA
+209 AHIATPVQS

-230 AQTVQPQASV
+230 AQAVQPQASV
-240 QPQAQAQPV
+240 QPQVQAQPI
-249 QQQTP
+249 QPQAS

-259 QAQPVQQQ
+259 
-267 APVQPQVQA
+267 
-276 QPVQPQTQAQP
+276 QAQP
-287 VQQRASVQQAQPQVQ
+287 VQQRASVQQA
-302 ATSATPVHPA
+302 
-312 KVQQAATPVQP
+312 ATPVQP
-323 AQPTVKPESPFID
+323 KIQAQPTAKPESPFID
-336 YDEEPVA
+336 YDDEEPVA
-343 ATAQTTVQSQVQAQ
+343 ATAKTPVQSQVQAQ
-357 PVQPQAPVQP
+357 PVQQQAPVQP

-375 PVQPTPVQPAQ
+375 PVQPTPFQPAQ

-395 TQPAQPA
+395 SAQS
-402 QPAVDNSA
+402 AVDNSA

-481 ETAESNE
+481 ENAESNE

>member
-44 HNKKDSELNR
+44 HNKKDSDLNR

-67 RLETPAAQM
+67 KLETPAAQM

-122 QELIDDGG
+122 QDLIDDGG

-175 EYYEEEGEVAATE
+175 EYYEEEDEVAATE

-197 QAVPMQ
+197 QAVPTQAKVSQ
-203 AAVSQV
+203 AAH
-209 AQTATSVQA
+209 TATPVQS

-230 AQTVQPQASV
+230 AQAVQPQAS
-240 QPQAQAQPV
+240 
-249 QQQTP
+249 

-259 QAQPVQQQ
+259 QAQPVQRQ
-267 APVQPQVQA
+267 ASVQPQV
-276 QPVQPQTQAQP
+276 QAQP

-302 ATSATPVHPA
+302 ATSATPVQPA

-323 AQPTVKPESPFID
+323 KIQAQPIAKPESPFID
-336 YDEEPVA
+336 YDDEEPVA
-343 ATAQTTVQSQVQAQ
+343 ATAQTPVQSQVQAQ
-357 PVQPQAPVQP
+357 PVQQQAPVQP

-375 PVQPTPVQPAQ
+375 PVQPTPAQ
-386 PVQQQDPVQ
+386 PVQQQNPVQ
-395 TQPAQPA
+395 TQPA

-481 ETAESNE
+481 ENAESNE

>member
-44 HNKKDSELNR
+44 HNKKDSDLNR

-67 RLETPAAQM
+67 KLETPAAQM

-92 VSQPAQPE
+92 VSQPPQPE

-122 QELIDDGG
+122 QDLIDDGG

-175 EYYEEEGEVAATE
+175 EYYEEEDEVAATE

-197 QAVPMQ
+197 QAVPTQATVSQ
-203 AAVSQV
+203 AAH
-209 AQTATSVQA
+209 TATPVQS

-230 AQTVQPQASV
+230 AQAVQPQAS
-240 QPQAQAQPV
+240 
-249 QQQTP
+249 

-259 QAQPVQQQ
+259 QAQPVQRQ
-267 APVQPQVQA
+267 ASVQPQV
-276 QPVQPQTQAQP
+276 QAQP

-302 ATSATPVHPA
+302 ATSATPVQPA

-323 AQPTVKPESPFID
+323 KIQAQPIAKPESPFID
-336 YDEEPVA
+336 YDDEEPVA
-343 ATAQTTVQSQVQAQ
+343 ATAQTPVQSQVQAQ
-357 PVQPQAPVQP
+357 PVQQQAPVQP

-375 PVQPTPVQPAQ
+375 PVQPTPTQ
-386 PVQQQDPVQ
+386 PVQQQNPVQ
-395 TQPAQPA
+395 TQPA

-481 ETAESNE
+481 ENAESNE